1 LWYDTNVNPHGA
13 ELVSESVYVDG
24 QFVPRSEAKVSVFD
38 RGYLY
43 GDGVFEGIRGYNGRI
58 FRLDQHLERLYR
70 GAKAIALRIPLTPE
84 EMKDAI
90 IETVRRNGLRDCY
103 IRTVVSRGQGDLGL
117 NPMNCH
123 TPATIVIIASNI
135 SLYPSEAYEQGLK
148 LVTCSTC
155 RNLPAALNPE
165 IKSLNY
171 LNNILARLEVVRADA
186 HEGLM
191 LNHLGQV
198 AEATGDNVFI
208 VRGGL
213 LRTPPAHAGI
223 LEGIT
228 RQVVLEL
235 AAEMELSVREEAMT
249 LYEVY
254 TADEC
259 FLTGTAAEIA
269 PVAELD
275 GRVIGDGRPGPI
287 TKRLMERFK
296 EVTITEGVPVG

>member
-1 LWYDTNVNPHGA
+1 MGTGSVQ
-13 ELVSESVYVDG
+13 ESVYVNG
-24 QFVPRSEAKVSVFD
+24 KFFPRSEARVSVFD

-70 GAKAIALRIPLTPE
+70 GAKAIALDIPMTPE
-84 EMKDAI
+84 ELKDVIVEA
-90 IETVRRNGLRDCY
+90 VRRNGLRDCY
-103 IRTVVSRGQGDLGL
+103 IRVVVSRGEGDLGL
-117 NPMNCH
+117 DPMNCH
-123 TPATIVIIASNI
+123 TPPTIVVIVSRIA
-135 SLYPSEAYEQGLK
+135 LYPEEVYEEGLE
-148 LVTCSTC
+148 LVTCATV
-155 RNLPAALNPE
+155 RNLPTALNPE

-171 LNNILARLEVVRADA
+171 LNNILAKIEVVRAGA

-191 LNHLGQV
+191 LSHLGYV
-198 AEATGDNVFI
+198 AEGTGDNVFV
-208 VRGGL
+208 VREGVL
-213 LRTPPAHAGI
+213 KTPPAYTGI

-235 AAEMELSVREEAMT
+235 SEEMALPVREEMLT

-259 FLTGTAAEIA
+259 FLTGTAAEIV
-269 PVAELD
+269 PVARAD
-275 GRVIGDGRPGPI
+275 GRVIGDGKPGPI

-296 EVTITEGVPVG
+296 EVTVTEGVPVA

>member
-1 LWYDTNVNPHGA
+1 MG
-13 ELVSESVYVDG
+13 ESVYVNG
-24 QFVPRSEAKVSVFD
+24 KFVPQSEAKVSVFD

-70 GAKAIALRIPLTPE
+70 GAKAIALDIPLTPE
-84 EMKDAI
+84 ELKDVI
-90 IETVRRNGLRDCY
+90 VETVRQNELQDCY
-103 IRTVVSRGQGDLGL
+103 IRVVVSRGEGDLGL

-123 TPATIVIIASNI
+123 TPPTIVVIASSI
-135 SLYPSEAYEQGLK
+135 SLYPEEAYEQGLD
-148 LVTCSTC
+148 LITCTTR
-155 RNLPAALNPE
+155 RNLPTALNPE

-171 LNNILARLEVVRADA
+171 LNNILAMIEVSRVGA

-191 LNHLGQV
+191 LNHFGYV
-198 AEATGDNVFI
+198 TEGTGDNLFI
-208 VRGGL
+208 VRGGVL
-213 LRTPPAHAGI
+213 KTPPPHAGL

-235 AAEMELSVREEAMT
+235 AEAMELPSREEQVT
-249 LYEVY
+249 VYEVH

-259 FLTGTAAEIA
+259 FLTGTAAEIV
-269 PVAELD
+269 PVARCD
-275 GRVIGDGRPGPI
+275 GRIIGDGKPGPI

-296 EVTITEGVPVG
+296 EVTVTEGVSVG

>member
-1 LWYDTNVNPHGA
+1 M
-13 ELVSESVYVDG
+13 SESVYVNG
-24 QFVPRSEAKVSVFD
+24 KFVPRSEAKVSVFD

-70 GAKAIALRIPLTPE
+70 GAKAITLDIPLTPE
-84 EMKDAI
+84 ELKDVI
-90 IETVRRNGLRDCY
+90 IETVRHNELRDCY
-103 IRTVVSRGQGDLGL
+103 IRVVVSRGEGDLGL

-123 TPATIVIIASNI
+123 TPATIVVIVSHIA
-135 SLYPSEAYEQGLK
+135 LYPQEVYEQGLD
-148 LVTCSTC
+148 LVTCTTR
-155 RNLPAALNPE
+155 RNLLTALNPE

-171 LNNILARLEVVRADA
+171 LNNILARIEVVRAGA

-191 LNHLGQV
+191 LNHLGFV

-208 VRGGL
+208 VRGGV
-213 LRTPPAHAGI
+213 LRTPPAHTGI

-235 AAEMELSVREEAMT
+235 AEEMGLPAREEEMT

-259 FLTGTAAEIA
+259 FLTGTAAEIV
-269 PVAELD
+269 PVARTD
-275 GRVIGDGRPGPI
+275 GRIIGDGKPGPI
-287 TKRLMERFK
+287 TKRLRERFE
-296 EVTITEGVPVG
+296 EVTVTEGVPVG

>member
-1 LWYDTNVNPHGA
+1 VG
-13 ELVSESVYVDG
+13 ESVYVNG
-24 QFVPRSEAKVSVFD
+24 KFVPQSEAKVSVFD

-70 GAKAIALRIPLTPE
+70 GAKAIALDIPLTPE
-84 EMKDAI
+84 ELKDVI
-90 IETVRRNGLRDCY
+90 VETVRQNELQDCY
-103 IRTVVSRGQGDLGL
+103 IRVVVSRGEGDLGL

-123 TPATIVIIASNI
+123 TPPTIVVIASSI
-135 SLYPSEAYEQGLK
+135 SLYPEEAYEQGLD
-148 LVTCSTC
+148 LITCTTR
-155 RNLPAALNPE
+155 RNLPTALNPE

-171 LNNILARLEVVRADA
+171 LNNILAMIEVSRVGA

-191 LNHLGQV
+191 LNHFGYV
-198 AEATGDNVFI
+198 TEGTGDNLFI
-208 VRGGL
+208 VRGGVL
-213 LRTPPAHAGI
+213 KTPPPHAGL

-235 AAEMELSVREEAMT
+235 AEAMELPSREEQVT
-249 LYEVY
+249 VYEVH

-259 FLTGTAAEIA
+259 FLTGTAAEIV
-269 PVAELD
+269 PVARCD
-275 GRVIGDGRPGPI
+275 GRIIGDGKPGPI

-296 EVTITEGVPVG
+296 EVTVTEGVSVG